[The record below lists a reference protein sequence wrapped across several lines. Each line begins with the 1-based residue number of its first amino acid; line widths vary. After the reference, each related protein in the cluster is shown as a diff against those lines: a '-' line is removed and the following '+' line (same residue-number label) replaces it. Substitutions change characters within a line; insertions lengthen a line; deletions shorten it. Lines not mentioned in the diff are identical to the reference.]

1 MTCRVSHSGP
11 LTIDKD
17 EAKTRRVSTP
27 TDPLKSPTPL
37 ECSALLA
44 SARSSGALVQ
54 FVRRHILY
62 VCCNVPLVS
71 EGILKTARPV
81 AVELILH
88 RPYHLR
94 TGCHSQLGLCVHV
107 LDVEKDTHR

>member
-1 MTCRVSHSGP
+1 MRCRVSHSSS
-11 LTIDKD
+11 LNIET
-17 EAKTRRVSTP
+17 TRGLNLLIVLIVIHRSV
-27 TDPLKSPTPL
+27 
-37 ECSALLA
+37 ESALLA
-44 SARSSGALVQ
+44 SARCRGALVH

-62 VCCNVPLVS
+62 VGCNVPLVS

-94 TGCHSQLGLCVHV
+94 TGSDSQLGLCIHV
-107 LDVEKDTHR
+107 LDVEKDTYL